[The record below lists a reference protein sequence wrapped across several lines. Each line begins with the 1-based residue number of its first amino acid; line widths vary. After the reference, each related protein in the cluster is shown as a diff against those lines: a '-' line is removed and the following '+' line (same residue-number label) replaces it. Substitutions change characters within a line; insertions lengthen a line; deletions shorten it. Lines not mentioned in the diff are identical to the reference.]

1 VKKKE
6 EARAKVKKKQKSGE
20 EGCTTVKRK
29 QRSGTKVLSFDD
41 CSSKAAV
48 KPWVRGIVRFIW
60 GTRRIVR
67 FIWGTRAIE
76 LFGL

>member
-1 VKKKE
+1 
-6 EARAKVKKKQKSGE
+6 
-20 EGCTTVKRK
+20 
-29 QRSGTKVLSFDD
+29 LSLDD

-67 FIWGTRAIE
+67 FIWGTRRIVRFIWGTRAIE